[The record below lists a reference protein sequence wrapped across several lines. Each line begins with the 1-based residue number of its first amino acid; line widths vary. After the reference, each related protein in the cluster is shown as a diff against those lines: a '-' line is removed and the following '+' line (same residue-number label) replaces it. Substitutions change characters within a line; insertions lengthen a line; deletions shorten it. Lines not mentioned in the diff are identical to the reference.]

1 MDVYNKLRPWTEI
14 EACECAC
21 VEGLF
26 LVDLLTDNPLH
37 CDFCRKEVD
46 PERLKL
52 TVEETESVAGWFSV
66 ASALYRLWLDSG
78 EYEEYAKAN
87 LLDPNGQ
94 INRDGL
100 KVALALSARI
110 PTRLW
115 FFSDTDD
122 GEPTHCPI
130 CGNELDTDVKWG
142 TGTCLGCK
150 IQL

>member
-14 EACECAC
+14 ETCECAS

-52 TVEETESVAGWFSV
+52 TVEETEAVAGWFSV

-78 EYEEYAKAN
+78 EYEEHAKAR

-94 INRDGL
+94 VNLDGL
-100 KVALALSARI
+100 EVARTLSARI

-115 FFSDTDD
+115 FFRDADD
-122 GEPTHCPI
+122 GEPTNCPV
-130 CGNELDTDVKWG
+130 CQSDLDTGVKWG
-142 TGTCLGCK
+142 TGRCPKCPIHL
-150 IQL
+150 